1 MKLRKVAGIL
11 FIVVGISF
19 VILGLIKYI
28 ISFTKKEDCVY
39 TTANIVKIDE
49 RETGDPEEPIDYT
62 TYVELEVNDEKVTTK
77 LNTYKSSFK
86 VGKKIEVY
94 YFKNDTQMVYE
105 KDSASFFIF
114 FALSGAIFA
123 VLGAIV
129 IFKKRKMRL
138 NGTSRY

>member
-1 MKLRKVAGIL
+1 MKLRKVIGIL
-11 FIVVGISF
+11 FVVAGISF

-28 ISFTKKEDCVY
+28 ISFTEKEDRVY

-94 YFKNDTQMVYE
+94 YLENDIQMVYE
-105 KDSASFFIF
+105 KDSTNFYMIF
-114 FALSGAIFA
+114 SLIGAVFA

-129 IFKKRKMRL
+129 IFKKK
-138 NGTSRY
+138 NYVA

>member
-1 MKLRKVAGIL
+1 MKLRKVIGIL
-11 FIVVGISF
+11 FVVAGISF

-28 ISFTKKEDCVY
+28 ISFTEKEDRVY

-94 YFKNDTQMVYE
+94 YLENDIQMVYE
-105 KDSASFFIF
+105 KDSTNFYMIF
-114 FALSGAIFA
+114 SLIGAVFA

-129 IFKKRKMRL
+129 IFKKKK
-138 NGTSRY
+138 YVA

>member
-1 MKLRKVAGIL
+1 MRGLEMKLRKVAGIL

-28 ISFTKKEDCVY
+28 ILFTEKEDCVY

-62 TYVELEVNDEKVTTK
+62 TYVELEVNDDKVTTK

-86 VGKKIEVY
+86 VGEKIEVY
-94 YFKNDTQMVYE
+94 YFKNDTQ
-105 KDSASFFIF
+105 I
-114 FALSGAIFA
+114 
-123 VLGAIV
+123 IV
-129 IFKKRKMRL
+129 H
-138 NGTSRY
+138 SS